1 MSDEPRETA
10 QRAPSGG
17 AEPQTPA
24 GELGGEV
31 TFEQALGQLQEVVQ
45 RLNQPELSLDEAL
58 KIYERGVR
66 LARHGRALLSQ
77 AERQFESLRT
87 NLGDGDEP
95 SA

>member
-1 MSDEPRETA
+1 MSEQPDNFN
-10 QRAPSGG
+10 QRASLGSQGDAP
-17 AEPQTPA
+17 APQITD
-24 GELGGEV
+24 EIS
-31 TFEQALGQLQEVVQ
+31 FEQALTQLQEVVQ

-58 KIYERGVR
+58 KIYERGVK